1 MGSTIIGS
9 MELSKIVLSFCKN
22 PEFTLMLVQCYF
34 CIGIQIRIDVVVPSF
49 SVRFRGLMVVRATWG
64 TFVDL
69 LRHVTG
75 GREHICSGW
84 SSCGLGNASRVNQC
98 AERASIEHA
107 S

>member
-1 MGSTIIGS
+1 

-22 PEFTLMLVQCYF
+22 LEFTLMLVQCYF

-75 GREHICSGW
+75 
-84 SSCGLGNASRVNQC
+84 
-98 AERASIEHA
+98 AESTFVAVGVLAVWAMLLE
-107 S
+107 